1 MKLIK
6 NTYFIHIVILFLLTV
21 VVFYPLSFNLLPMK
35 HDAIDCFFPWR
46 YFISSEISQ
55 GNFPYWNPYQDLGY
69 PIHADPSSGAWYPI
83 VWVFS
88 LFGKYS
94 LYTINIEYL
103 LHVFLGGIGSYL
115 LFKHFKFSKSIIL
128 FGSISYMF
136 NGVFISNAQHLPYV
150 ISMCWLPYVIYF
162 FLKIKDEIN
171 LFNPVFGGFFL
182 YLMITGGYPAF
193 TIILFYLFLTFVII
207 HSISLFKKKEWKRW
221 ITWVL
226 RNIAFVTTTVFLSIG
241 IFTSIYFVQPYLSR
255 LGDFSLSQAQFSPFS
270 IQSFISFIAPYTTS
284 IKSDFFNSD
293 ISMRNGYFGL
303 LPFLLFVLGILI
315 KKPADIIII
324 FLFGVFCLTAA
335 VGEVLPVREFLYHY
349 VPMMNVFRF
358 PSVFRAFFILSAIL
372 VALNYLQN
380 FQSTK
385 KIHQQ
390 LKYIFLITGLSLI
403 LAIIIA
409 RLQGYLNFK
418 HFILNDLFLNEYG
431 VSVWQHL
438 VLASTIQLLF
448 VIVFLVIIYK
458 QKDILKWGSILLV
471 FDFFISIQLVGSFT
485 IYTSEISGSNIHQ
498 TFIKGERTQPLLNS
512 LRTIKETD
520 DEPGLG
526 FPFWQNE
533 AVFQKNLASE
543 GFNSFSFT
551 GFENLENNYPNY
563 NNQLRQN
570 KHLLLSNDVLM
581 STDLDV
587 LEKKNEFRRSSLF
600 FDSVEF
606 DILREKRLKHNLS
619 DTAFFTKISPTNFEI
634 KTTTKE
640 QQLLTLF
647 QKNYVGWKAYL
658 DNKEV
663 TIFNASN
670 NFMSIVLPKG
680 EHQVI
685 YRYENKPIKIALIV
699 NVIGLILI
707 FGLVIFK
714 FFTFLSRM
722 KNL

>member
-1 MKLIK
+1 M
-6 NTYFIHIVILFLLTV
+6 LLTI
-21 VVFYPLSFNLLPMK
+21 VVFYPLSFNLHPMK

-88 LFGKYS
+88 FFGKYS
-94 LYTINIEYL
+94 LYTINLEYL

-115 LFKHFKFSKSIIL
+115 LFKHFQFNTSIVL
-128 FGSISYMF
+128 FGAIAYMF

-150 ISMCWLPYVIYF
+150 ISACWLPYVIYF
-162 FLKIKDEIN
+162 FLKIRDEVNYYNSI
-171 LFNPVFGGFFL
+171 LGGLFL

-193 TIILFYLFLTFVII
+193 TIILFYLFLLFIII
-207 HSISLFKKKEWKRW
+207 HSVLLFKQKEWKIW
-221 ITWVL
+221 MNWML
-226 RNIAFVTTTVFLSIG
+226 RNITFVSTTIILSVG
-241 IFTSIYFVQPYLSR
+241 LFTSIYYVQPYLSR

-284 IKSDFFNSD
+284 IKSDLFNSD

-303 LPFLLFVLGILI
+303 FPFLLFLLGSFI
-315 KKPADIIII
+315 KKPADIKIL

-335 VGEVLPVREFLYHY
+335 LGDFLPVREFLYHY

-372 VALNYLQN
+372 VALNYFQN
-380 FQSTK
+380 FQFSERFYT
-385 KIHQQ
+385 Q
-390 LKYIFLITGLSLI
+390 LKFIFLITGI
-403 LAIIIA
+403 TFVIAIIFS
-409 RLQGYLNFK
+409 RFQGYLNLK
-418 HFILNDLFLNEYG
+418 HFILNDIFLNEYK
-431 VSVWQHL
+431 VNIWQHL
-438 VLASTIQLLF
+438 VFASIIQLFFIVIFLF
-448 VIVFLVIIYK
+448 IIYK
-458 QKDILKWGSILLV
+458 KKDILKWGIILLMI
-471 FDFFISIQLVGSFT
+471 DCFISIQLVGPFT
-485 IYTSEISGSNIHQ
+485 ISTKEISGKNIHE

-563 NNQLRQN
+563 NNHLRQN
-570 KHLLLSNDVLM
+570 KQLLLSDDVLI

-587 LEKKNEFRRSSLF
+587 LEKKNEFRRASLF

-619 DTAFFTKISPTNFEI
+619 DTVFFTKISPTNFEI

-640 QQLLTLF
+640 QQLLTLY

-685 YRYENKPIKIALIV
+685 YRYENKPIKIALII
-699 NVIGLILI
+699 NVV
-707 FGLVIFK
+707 GLVLVILASARKGFLK
-714 FFTFLSRM
+714 FHSNRI
-722 KNL
+722 N